1 MAPGGVSA
9 AAVGAPMSLIALA
22 CGAHPDYPLVLFANR
37 DENHARA
44 TAAAAWWPADWL
56 GGRDLERGGTW
67 FGVARDGRYAL
78 VTGFR
83 DGAPADPELPSR
95 GQLPLDYLASG
106 EEPLAHSRRF
116 VRNRGGHAPF
126 NLLLG
131 SPRQIYFAA
140 TEARLPLALTPGIHT
155 LANGLIDAPWPKSER
170 MEVLLGS
177 YLRTHGGFAMLLGAY
192 SELGQAEA
200 RGADHPACT
209 ARPAGPADFAAAGF
223 AMLADRVTTPHGLP
237 RTGIAAAEEER
248 LSACFVTGAESGTRS
263 STALVM
269 ARDGRVYFEERGF
282 DALGQETSRVVEEW
296 RLDPRVFSAG
306 GGDG

>member
-1 MAPGGVSA
+1 
-9 AAVGAPMSLIALA
+9 MSLIALA

-37 DENHARA
+37 DERHARP
-44 TAAAAWWPADWL
+44 TAAAAWWPEDWL

-83 DGAPADPELPSR
+83 DGAPVDPELPSR

-106 EEPLAHSRRF
+106 EEPLAHARRF
-116 VRNRGGHAPF
+116 ARSRGGTAPF

-140 TEARLPLALTPGIHT
+140 TQARLPLALTPGIHT

-170 MEVLLGS
+170 MDVLLGS

-192 SELGQAEA
+192 SELGRAEV
-200 RGADHPACT
+200 RGADDPACT
-209 ARPAGPADFAAAGF
+209 AKPAGPADFAAAGF
-223 AMLADRVTTPHGLP
+223 AMLADRVTTTRGLP
-237 RTGIAAAEEER
+237 QTGMDAAEEER

-263 STALVM
+263 SAALVM
-269 ARDGRVYFEERGF
+269 ARDGRLYFEERGF
-282 DALGQETSRVVEEW
+282 DSLGQETSRVVEEW
-296 RLDPRVFSAG
+296 RLDPKVFSAG
-306 GGDG
+306 GSDD